1 MGNAQGAWP
10 YRDGSSDACGI
21 APNEGIGVTTGDG
34 RVITHKVASE
44 MRRVVDDDQGYM
56 RDFFKRGGG
65 GLGKDVVFPTSKGTP
80 RRAEGPWM
88 ASGSLLAT
96 DR

>member
-10 YRDGSSDACGI
+10 YRDGSLDASGI

-44 MRRVVDDDQGYM
+44 MRRVVDDDQG
-56 RDFFKRGGG
+56 
-65 GLGKDVVFPTSKGTP
+65 
-80 RRAEGPWM
+80 
-88 ASGSLLAT
+88 
-96 DR
+96 